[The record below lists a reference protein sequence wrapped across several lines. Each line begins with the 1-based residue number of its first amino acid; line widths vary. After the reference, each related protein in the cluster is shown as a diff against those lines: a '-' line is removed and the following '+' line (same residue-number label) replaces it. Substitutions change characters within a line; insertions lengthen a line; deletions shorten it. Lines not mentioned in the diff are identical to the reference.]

1 MTTSFELADYN
12 FIAFGV
18 NLHDRKLRI
27 HGDLNFS
34 FRGYSGEVTDQKAR
48 ISPMLMIKAYKSD
61 CKTKKDVVLLKMDSG
76 KIKFQFQK
84 KSHLYSMR

>member
-1 MTTSFELADYN
+1 
-12 FIAFGV
+12 
-18 NLHDRKLRI
+18 
-27 HGDLNFS
+27 
-34 FRGYSGEVTDQKAR
+34 
-48 ISPMLMIKAYKSD
+48 MIKAYKSD